1 MAVKNERGLTPARE
15 RFAQLVGSGIKQAE
29 AYRQCYPSTATWKP
43 VSVHQKASRLAA
55 EPIVAARIAEVQAGA
70 AERAELDGAEILKE
84 IKRLALSDIGGIM
97 HADGKR
103 VKLPHELDA
112 ATRAAV
118 ASFKIDEY
126 GRIEYKFWDKNAALE
141 KAAKIKGLYEVDNKQ
156 KADALGELLQGLSGN
171 VMGPAPGAASPA
183 LKFGE
188 DDEADGDD
196 D

>member
-1 MAVKNERGLTPARE
+1 MNAKMTPARE
-15 RFAQLVGSGIKQAE
+15 RFAQLVGSGVNQAE
-29 AYRQCYPSTATWKP
+29 AYRQCYPSSVNWKP
-43 VSVHQKASRLAA
+43 VSVHQKASHLAA
-55 EPIVAARIAEVQAGA
+55 EPIVAARIAEIQAGA

-84 IKRLALSDIGGIM
+84 IRRLALSDIGGIM

-103 VKLPHELDA
+103 VKLPHELDP
-112 ATRAAV
+112 ATRAAI

-183 LKFGE
+183 LKFRE